1 MLQYRDNIEYL
12 AEQRDTFFDDLEQL
26 RQCIKHNSQQVI
38 DLYEMIRKQVYKTI
52 KIEQLAV
59 TIILNDLHQLRKR
72 RPQTADIIEY
82 FIANNTSS
90 YQEIANQFGCTKQ
103 NVHLIIKNYAKHY
116 RWLNN
121 LMQIKGQADAKN
133 GNNRTV
139 FYNDKGKGRNKQL
152 RLF

>member
-1 MLQYRDNIEYL
+1 MLEYKENL
-12 AEQRDTFFDDLEQL
+12 EYFAEQRNTFFDDLEQL
-26 RQCIKHNSQQVI
+26 RRCIKYHSQQVI
-38 DLYEMIRKQVYKTI
+38 DLYEMIRKQVYKQI

-59 TIILNDLHQLRKR
+59 TIILNDLYQLRKK
-72 RPQTADIIEY
+72 RPQTADVIEY

-90 YQEIANQFGCTKQ
+90 YQDIANQFGCTKQ

-121 LMQIKGQADAKN
+121 LMQIKGESDAKN

-139 FYNDKGKGRNKQL
+139 FYKGKGKGRNKQIE
-152 RLF
+152 RV